1 MKKNKLVLL
10 TVLIVMV
17 LYCGAVIF
25 VTKPNTNAYA
35 AIFGSVDNKVTV
47 PAAAETAPVD
57 TDAILAVAEKYT
69 DDAVADAL
77 AVNEDAVKAIVD
89 KAVADA
95 LAVNEDAVKAIVDKA
110 VADAFANLE
119 FDGDTIIQ
127 TQPFDIN
134 EHLDEIVNA
143 VVPELLKYED
153 ELAALIYD
161 KYKDQL
167 VDMVVD
173 ELIERLP
180 SDVSVDANDYDTI
193 RRQMREAEIKKMLEQ
208 LHD

>member
-35 AIFGSVDNKVTV
+35 AIFGSADNKVTV

-57 TDAILAVAEKYT
+57 TDAILAEAEKYT

-95 LAVNEDAVKAIVDKA
+95 
-110 VADAFANLE
+110 FANLE
-119 FDGDTIIQ
+119 FNGDTIIQ

-153 ELAALIYD
+153 ELAALMYD

>member
-10 TVLIVMV
+10 TVLIVLV

-35 AIFGSVDNKVTV
+35 AIFGAVDNRPTV
-47 PAAAETAPVD
+47 PAAETTQVD
-57 TDAILAVAEKYT
+57 TDVILAEAEKIATAKADSAVDQSGKYT
-69 DDAVADAL
+69 DAV
-77 AVNEDAVKAIVD
+77 
-89 KAVADA
+89 VADA

-110 VADAFANLE
+110 VADAFANIDFE
-119 FDGDTIIQ
+119 GDTVTIIQ

-134 EHLDEIVNA
+134 EHLDEIVKA

-153 ELAALIYD
+153 ELAALMYD
-161 KYKDQL
+161 KYKDEL

-173 ELIERLP
+173 ELIDRLP
-180 SDVSVDANDYDTI
+180 SEVAADADDYDTI